1 MCVCLGGGLRLGG
14 AIAQSVQCT
23 QTSFPT
29 AACPQVMDSEYL
41 ASAVVG
47 TFIGTTLLY
56 TVILLVSICVLIYW
70 NKRHRYVVKYLYIL
84 L

>member
-1 MCVCLGGGLRLGG
+1 MCLCLGGGLRLGG
-14 AIAQSVQCT
+14 AIALSVQHT

-47 TFIGTTLLY
+47 TFISTTLLY

-70 NKRHRYVVKYLYIL
+70 NKRHR
-84 L
+84 